1 MRIEKCWYCSSNIYP
16 GHGVMFVRNDGKVFR
31 FCRSKCHRHF
41 KRKHNPR
48 KAAWTKAYRAAHGKE
63 MTTDSTFD
71 FEKKRNTPVKYDRDL
86 WVKTVRAMKIVD
98 RIRTVRKDRFQKNR
112 LAAQR
117 KVRIHL
123 AEKEIAKQGEL
134 LKKPITKLDQ
144 MKRREELRR
153 KEGALPAQQEKVQ
166 RMDVDQGSDSD

>member
-1 MRIEKCWYCSSNIYP
+1 MVYFTSQLEP
-16 GHGVMFVRNDGKVFR
+16 DG
-31 FCRSKCHRHF
+31 
-41 KRKHNPR
+41 
-48 KAAWTKAYRAAHGKE
+48 YGKE

-153 KEGALPAQQEKVQ
+153 KEGALPAQKEKVQ
-166 RMDVDQGSDSD
+166 RMDVDGGSDSD